1 MGKQTPHL
9 VIAVLIVCSLVI
21 LALQN
26 ASPSLAIVF
35 LGVESIALPLGVWLS
50 GAISLGALTAIAIMT
65 VPTWGSPS
73 VSRGN
78 RRRWTVRP
86 EPTPSNRDRN
96 PEPTDRMPRE
106 RPPRRWAAPAP
117 FASPPRASQS
127 SASGRTSRPA
137 ATVGTTAAA
146 EDWQTWEQRSP
157 PSQWEDWSQANGG
170 DPAEEPLSKHQ
181 RQDRQKATTTI
192 QDLETGWDDSAQD
205 TVYVAPGGSQVEDTL
220 DDIADGWEDWDA
232 EDNPL
237 ADTAYAQ
244 RYEGEARQSR
254 RDAIY
259 APPDDAYG
267 ERDWQ
272 NQPAN
277 PSAPTA
283 NSEDETNVYDADYR
297 VIIPPYQ
304 PLDESESEGD
314 RPT

>member
-1 MGKQTPHL
+1 MGKQTPRL
-9 VIAVLIVCSLVI
+9 VIAVLIICSLVI

-50 GAISLGALTAIAIMT
+50 SAIALGALTAIAIMT
-65 VPTWGSPS
+65 VSNGGASP
-73 VSRGN
+73 VDRGN

-86 EPTPSNRDRN
+86 DTPPQNPSNRAPADRQ
-96 PEPTDRMPRE
+96 PRE
-106 RPPRRWAAPAP
+106 RSSWRRWTPEPSAPR
-117 FASPPRASQS
+117 PRASQPP
-127 SASGRTSRPA
+127 ASGRASRPA

-170 DPAEEPLSKHQ
+170 DPAEEPLSKRQ

-220 DDIADGWEDWDA
+220 DDIADGWEDWDS

-244 RYEGEARQSR
+244 RYEGEARQTR

-259 APPDDAYG
+259 APPDDADG
-267 ERDWQ
+267 QDWQ
-272 NQPAN
+272 NESAN
-277 PSAPTA
+277 PSPPAA
-283 NSEDETNVYDADYR
+283 NSEDEANVYDADYR

-304 PLDESESEGD
+304 PLDEPEAEGD